1 MMLKI
6 TYKKVE
12 RTTSAE
18 SIKTFEMDFDDSQIN
33 LNDGFWLL
41 NLEKSKEYIKLEL
54 WQGDQFVITVVAT
67 KGSVQT
73 LHLKF
78 YDFDI
83 YFSFEILEGV

>member
-1 MMLKI
+1 MILKI

-18 SIKTFEMDFDDSQIN
+18 SIKTFEMDFDDAQIN

-41 NLEKSKEYIKLEL
+41 NLEKSKEDIKLEL

>member
-1 MMLKI
+1 MKLKI
-6 TYKKVE
+6 KYKKVE
-12 RTTSAE
+12 RATWIE
-18 SIKTFEMDFDDSQIN
+18 SVRAFEMDFDEAQIN
-33 LNDGFWLL
+33 LYDGFWIL
-41 NLEKSKEYIKLEL
+41 NLEKSKDDIKLEL

-67 KGSVQT
+67 KDSAQT

>member
-1 MMLKI
+1 MKLKI

-12 RTTSAE
+12 KVTGVE
-18 SIKTFEMDFDDSQIN
+18 SVRGFEMDFDDAQIN
-33 LNDGFWLL
+33 LYDGFWLL
-41 NLEKSKEYIKLEL
+41 NLEKSKEDIKLEL

-67 KGSVQT
+67 KDSAQT

-83 YFSFEILEGV
+83 YFSFEIAQGA